1 MQIQNITDYKHEGVL
16 LLGVQRVLILCPPRA
31 VPRLIRVGRSVTLI
45 MIREDSWATQLKRLP
60 ERAGCLRNTK

>member
-45 MIREDSWATQLKRLP
+45 MIREDFLGDSIKTSP
-60 ERAGCLRNTK
+60 